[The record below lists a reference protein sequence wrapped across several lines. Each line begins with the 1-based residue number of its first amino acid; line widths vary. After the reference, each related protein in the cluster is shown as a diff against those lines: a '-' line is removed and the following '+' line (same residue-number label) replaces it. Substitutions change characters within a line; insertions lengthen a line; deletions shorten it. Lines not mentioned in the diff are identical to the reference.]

1 MQFLKTAFWVI
12 LAVAVALFCKA
23 NHRPLDIKLWGDF
36 VWSTKTWF
44 PILTAFL
51 LGAVPF
57 WAFGRAA
64 RWRLQKRLDST
75 ERALASATAASAPP
89 PEAPTPEAPVAE
101 AAPTFATATSF
112 NAAPA
117 HPAPA
122 PAPTPSSA
130 PSPAPLP
137 TTSPTQET
145 FL

>member
-44 PILTAFL
+44 PILIAFV

-75 ERALASATAASAPP
+75 ERALASATAAAAPP
-89 PEAPTPEAPVAE
+89 PEAPVADALPAD
-101 AAPTFATATSF
+101 AAPTFAAAPVLNTAPHHP
-112 NAAPA
+112 AAPA
-117 HPAPA
+117 PIS
-122 PAPTPSSA
+122 SSA
-130 PSPAPLP
+130 PSSAPLP

-145 FL
+145 LL